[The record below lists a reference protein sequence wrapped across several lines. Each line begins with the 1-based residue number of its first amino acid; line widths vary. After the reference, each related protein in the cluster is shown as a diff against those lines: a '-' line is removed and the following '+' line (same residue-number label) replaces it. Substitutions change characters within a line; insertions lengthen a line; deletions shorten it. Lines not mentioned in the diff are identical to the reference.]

1 MRFLKY
7 FVAWWRTG
15 LGNMNWTAPPLFLI
29 VSTDLVI
36 ILPPQINVC
45 FPTLLHFF
53 HADKLTG
60 VNTLSKG
67 WKLNN
72 EINQFLWCL
81 HLKPLCLM
89 TVWARSISFWFKMKL
104 TVMIVKTPFL
114 CASVCIVL
122 ADKCWLSCD
131 YHTLISSTLFSI
143 LKLIWMNQTQ
153 GTCLRYFG
161 HSVLGPCYVKLH
173 CQSCKL
179 QWEVSAP
186 LQQASDTFSTASVP
200 CMCLGRFAIK
210 WTESCSLYCRFHNNF
225 IGFLCS

>member
-15 LGNMNWTAPPLFLI
+15 LGNTNLNSSASNSDCFYWPSHHVRFYLL
-29 VSTDLVI
+29 
-36 ILPPQINVC
+36 PQINVC

-53 HADKLTG
+53 RSDKLTG
-60 VNTLSKG
+60 VDVLSKG

-89 TVWARSISFWFKMKL
+89 TVWACSISFWFKMEL
-104 TVMIVKTPFL
+104 TVMIVKMLFL

-131 YHTLISSTLFSI
+131 YHTLISSTLFSV

-153 GTCLRYFG
+153 GTCLLCIILVIQFSDRVMSNCTVRAAH
-161 HSVLGPCYVKLH
+161 HSEKSLSDCSTLLIP
-173 CQSCKL
+173 
-179 QWEVSAP
+179 AP
-186 LQQASDTFSTASVP
+186 LPQCYA
-200 CMCLGRFAIK
+200 
-210 WTESCSLYCRFHNNF
+210 CS
-225 IGFLCS
+225 